1 MGKSHWWKEVVE
13 SDAKWGWSCFIWVGG
28 GRLEDRGE
36 ECLIAVV
43 NGVVGL
49 QAVQL

>member
-1 MGKSHWWKEVVE
+1 MRLKLLYLGV
-13 SDAKWGWSCFIWVGG
+13 GGWVGG
-28 GRLEDRGE
+28 GDRLGDRGE

>member
-1 MGKSHWWKEVVE
+1 MQNEAEV
-13 SDAKWGWSCFIWVGG
+13 ALFWGERIG
-28 GRLEDRGE
+28 DRGE

>member
-1 MGKSHWWKEVVE
+1 MQNGAEV
-13 SDAKWGWSCFIWVGG
+13 ALFWGE
-28 GRLEDRGE
+28 RLGDRGE

>member
-1 MGKSHWWKEVVE
+1 MQNEAEV
-13 SDAKWGWSCFIWVGG
+13 ALFGGLG
-28 GRLEDRGE
+28 GRLGDRGE